1 MKNERNVVVSKSLN
15 TLDVN
20 GMSCSNCE
28 HAIRKS
34 VGAMRGVDRISVD
47 LQGKQVTVEYDSDK
61 VSIEEIK
68 QTIQN
73 QGYGVV

>member
-1 MKNERNVVVSKSLN
+1 MSKTSK

-28 HAIRKS
+28 HAVKKS
-34 VGAMRGVDRISVD
+34 VGALSGVDHISVD
-47 LQGKQVTVEYDSDK
+47 LRKNQVMVEYDSDK
-61 VSIEEIK
+61 VELEQIK
-68 QTIQN
+68 QAIQD

>member
-1 MKNERNVVVSKSLN
+1 
-15 TLDVN
+15 
-20 GMSCSNCE
+20 
-28 HAIRKS
+28 
-34 VGAMRGVDRISVD
+34 MRGVDRISVD

-61 VSIEEIK
+61 VTIEEIK